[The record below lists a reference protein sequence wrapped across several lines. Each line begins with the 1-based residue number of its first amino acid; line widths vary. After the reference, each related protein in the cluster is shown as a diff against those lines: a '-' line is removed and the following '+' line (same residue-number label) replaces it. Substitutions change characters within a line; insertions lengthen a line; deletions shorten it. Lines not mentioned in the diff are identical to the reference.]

1 MNRGW
6 IALAAA
12 AAAACSKTNP
22 AGKPSPAGTA
32 ASPAPPAD
40 SSAEPPPAVHETD
53 HVATAKGDL
62 AITPLHHASLL
73 LQWDRNAIYVDP
85 TGAALKDPTLP
96 KADAIFITHLHR
108 DHVDG
113 EGLERVSAPRTVV
126 VAPMVVA
133 DRTNVDVVI
142 SEGATQRVLGFA
154 VTGVAMYNLA
164 RGPAE
169 GKHFHERGQ
178 GEGFVFDFAGTRVYV
193 SGDTEC
199 TPEVRALKHIDIA
212 FVAVNLPYTMSPED
226 AAACVRAFKPRIVYP
241 YHYSGARNSVE
252 ELTRLLSSSSSVE
265 VRERRW
271 Y

>member
-1 MNRGW
+1 MDRGW

-12 AAAACSKTNP
+12 VAAACTKGDP
-22 AGKPSPAGTA
+22 AGKPSPAGSTA
-32 ASPAPPAD
+32 ALAPPAA
-40 SSAEPPPAVHETD
+40 SGAEPPAAIHETD
-53 HVATAKGDL
+53 HLATARGDL
-62 AITPLHHASLL
+62 AVTPLHHASLL

-85 TGAALKDPTLP
+85 TGAAVTDSALP
-96 KADAIFITHLHR
+96 KADAVFITHLHR

-113 EGLERVSAPRTVV
+113 DGLARISAPRTVV

-142 SEGATQRVLGFA
+142 GEGATQPVLGFA
-154 VTGVAMYNLA
+154 VTGVAMYNLV

-169 GKHFHERGQ
+169 GKHFHEKGQ

-199 TPEVRALKHIDIA
+199 TPEVRALKRIDVA
-212 FVAVNLPYTMSPED
+212 FVAVNLPYTMSPDE
-226 AAACVRAFKPRIVYP
+226 AAACIRAFKPKIVYP
-241 YHYSGARNSVE
+241 YHYGGSRHSVE
-252 ELTRLLSSSSSVE
+252 ELTRLLAGSGVQ
-265 VRERRW
+265 VRERQW